1 MTRIDFHL
9 SLLLNLYLRPTLCLD
24 LAFYLDVGFLRRRR
38 FKKSISCLIQLQ
50 QLDRLWPFFLLWF
63 LDQLFGGLRCIAAIC
78 LVGFCAILF
87 DF

>member
-1 MTRIDFHL
+1 MIRIDFHL

-38 FKKSISCLIQLQ
+38 FKSICLIQLK

-63 LDQLFGGLRCIAAIC
+63 LDLLFGGLRCIAAIC
-78 LVGFCAILF
+78 LVGVCAILF